1 MSSRL
6 IYNPRVRNAF
16 LALLLVNFAY
26 FAWAHWVDV
35 PKPPPVNEA
44 IAKLPHLKLLDEL
57 PPGERPQPVEKT
69 VLNQPAACLSVGPF
83 GDLANS
89 AQAAAI
95 LKAKGFD
102 TKQRA
107 EAAQTSE
114 GYWVFIGGMKSQAET
129 DHALATLEK
138 SGIKDALVMPETA
151 DAGRRLSLGL
161 YSDKARAERRAE
173 SVQKSGLKAEV
184 AERKIP
190 GSIYW
195 VDLTPPP
202 GINSV
207 PLQDLFAEGVDSRIA
222 VQPCPVPSQ
231 SASTPGGSAPSPA
244 ARTPVASATPRVAK
258 VKAALR

>member
-1 MSSRL
+1 M

-16 LALLLVNFAY
+16 FALLLVNLAY
-26 FAWAHWVDV
+26 FAWARWVDV
-35 PKPPPVNEA
+35 PKAPPVNEA
-44 IAKLPHLKLLDEL
+44 IAKLPHLKLVEEL
-57 PPGERPQPVEKT
+57 PPGERPQPGPVEKT

-102 TKQRA
+102 PKQRA
-107 EAAQTSE
+107 EAAQTSA
-114 GYWVFIGGMKSQAET
+114 GYWVFIGGMNTQAET

-138 SGIKDALVMPETA
+138 SGIKDALVMPETPE
-151 DAGRRLSLGL
+151 AGRRLSLGL
-161 YSDKARAERRAE
+161 YSDRTRAERRAE
-173 SVQKSGLKAEV
+173 AVLKSGLKAEV

-190 GSIYW
+190 GSVYW

-202 GINSV
+202 GIQSV

-222 VQPCPVPSQ
+222 VQPCPAPSQ
-231 SASTPGGSAPSPA
+231 SASTPPGAAPPAA
-244 ARTPVASATPRVAK
+244 ARTPVAAAARAAATSR
-258 VKAALR
+258 LR